1 MKKIV
6 LTSCGII
13 AKELR
18 EEFLKLF
25 NIPVSELKVLYIP
38 VAVDGDIDDDKE
50 WALEEFQ
57 TILDLGIKKENIKE
71 YRMDYELDL
80 NDYDFIYMMGG
91 NTFYLMSKI
100 RQYKFDIKIKQAIE
114 NGVVYVGSSAGSEI
128 LGTTIEVAL
137 PYDENICDLKD
148 YTGLKIVDAVIIP
161 HANRKTDFIMRQK
174 LKYKEEVYQLFDEHA
189 IIIVDDVIK
198 PV

>member
-18 EEFLKLF
+18 EEFSKLF

>member
-18 EEFLKLF
+18 EEFSKLF

-50 WALEEFQ
+50 WVEEEFK

-80 NDYDFIYMMGG
+80 NNYDFIYMMGG

-148 YTGLKIVDAVIIP
+148 YTGLNIVNAVIIP
-161 HANRKTDFIMRQK
+161 HANRKSDFIMGQK
-174 LKYKEEVYQLFDEHA
+174 LKHKEEIYQLFDKHA
-189 IIIVDDVIK
+189 IIIVDDIIRTV
-198 PV
+198 